1 MFQEHQ
7 AILQIA
13 ISAETTAVSEYNHEK
28 EQLAMKLKEK
38 LSTECDKIESGDLL
52 KDYSPIKHH
61 NEMTLIMDE
70 YNVIEDYETV
80 KDLGV
85 IMNNKATFTDHIEKA
100 VKKARQKMGWIL
112 RTFKSNRK
120 WQSGKFHCGRA
131 S

>member
-70 YNVIEDYETV
+70 YNVIEETH
-80 KDLGV
+80 KKRLEALKNSLNDDLLKL
-85 IMNNKATFTDHIEKA
+85 NTKNPQALRD
-100 VKKARQKMGWIL
+100 RQVCA
-112 RTFKSNRK
+112 
-120 WQSGKFHCGRA
+120 HCPVGA
-131 S
+131 YCQT